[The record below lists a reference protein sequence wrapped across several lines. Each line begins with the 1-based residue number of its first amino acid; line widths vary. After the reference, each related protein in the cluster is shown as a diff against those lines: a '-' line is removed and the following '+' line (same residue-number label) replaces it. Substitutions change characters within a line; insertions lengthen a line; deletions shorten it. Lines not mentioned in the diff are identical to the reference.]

1 MTGENETT
9 GEGELADYLG
19 YALKRVT
26 SLVQGD
32 LVQVLT
38 PFQLRITSFSAL
50 TVIVGRPGLTQ
61 TELAETLS
69 IERSNLVQIIDG
81 LAGNGWIERT
91 AVAGDR
97 RYYALVPTEEGVALL
112 ARVRAAVRD
121 HETRVFRALNA
132 REKAEL
138 GRLLAKIRTA

>member
-1 MTGENETT
+1 MTDER
-9 GEGELADYLG
+9 EGELADYLG

-32 LVQVLT
+32 LVQVLA

-69 IERSNLVQIIDG
+69 IERSHLVQIIDG

-97 RYYALVPTEEGVALL
+97 RHYALLPTEEGVALL
-112 ARVRAAVRD
+112 ESARAAVRD
-121 HETRVFRALNA
+121 HEARVFRALAA
-132 REKAEL
+132 RERAEL
-138 GRLLAKIRTA
+138 GPLLAKIRAT

>member
-1 MTGENETT
+1 MTDDT
-9 GEGELADYLG
+9 GTAREGELADYLG

-26 SLVQGD
+26 SLVQAD
-32 LVQVLT
+32 LVQVLA

-81 LAGNGWIERT
+81 LAGNGWIER
-91 AVAGDR
+91 APVAGDR
-97 RYYALVPTEEGVALL
+97 RYYALMPTAEGVSLL
-112 ARVRAAVRD
+112 ARARAAVRD
-121 HETRVFRALNA
+121 HEARIFAALTQ
-132 REKAEL
+132 REKAGL
-138 GRLLAKIRTA
+138 ARLLAKIRST